1 MDLRLSGLNMI
12 LKLVCWGKS
21 RVGLSG
27 QGASCVC
34 PCEREVRREL
44 KEGRSGILSR
54 GAVDRTA
61 V

>member
-1 MDLRLSGLNMI
+1 MGLRLSGLNMI
-12 LKLVCWGKS
+12 VKLVHLGKS
-21 RVGLSG
+21 RGGLSG
-27 QGASCVC
+27 QGASCIC

-54 GAVDRTA
+54 GAVDRTM

>member
-1 MDLRLSGLNMI
+1 MGLRLSGLNMI
-12 LKLVCWGKS
+12 VKLVHLGK
-21 RVGLSG
+21 REVWLSG
-27 QGASCVC
+27 QGASCIC

-54 GAVDRTA
+54 GAVDRTM